1 MKRLKAPPVEIAA
14 GRGTQITALRVLP
27 GSRSSSLSGP
37 LAPFALAPPEPNATA
52 SATMQTHILA
62 GLHRVFILIR
72 WSPRA
77 PLGQLFSAGL
87 GRRPAAVD
95 LLRSPS
101 IVAAIAVVCHVDSW
115 GSARRRNARTS

>member
-14 GRGTQITALRVLP
+14 GRGTQITALKVLP

-52 SATMQTHILA
+52 SATIQTHTLA
-62 GLHRVFILIR
+62 RLHRVFICIR

-77 PLGQLFSAGL
+77 PLGQLFSAGR
-87 GRRPAAVD
+87 GRGP
-95 LLRSPS
+95 
-101 IVAAIAVVCHVDSW
+101 AVV
-115 GSARRRNARTS
+115 GFLGARAHRN